1 MAKSPVQVTRNRS
14 SNQYSA
20 AEFTATRV
28 GAHIKMKKTVLT
40 FGLISGA
47 ILSIMMAVTVPFEHK
62 IGYDH
67 ALIVGYTTMVVS
79 FLLIF
84 FGIRSYRD
92 NVGGG
97 AVRFGRAFS
106 VGALIAVI
114 ASVCYVATW
123 EVIFYKFT
131 PDFFDKYSARVVA
144 QTKASGATD
153 AQVEAK
159 RQELAAQAIQYKK
172 PLVNIAYTFIEPFPV
187 GLVFALVCAG
197 ILRKRRE
204 DGVHHVAFGAPTP
217 SGEPT

>member
-1 MAKSPVQVTRNRS
+1 
-14 SNQYSA
+14 
-20 AEFTATRV
+20 
-28 GAHIKMKKTVLT
+28 MKKTVWT

-106 VGALIAVI
+106 IGALIAVI

-123 EVIFYKFT
+123 EVIFYKFE
-131 PDFFDKYSARVVA
+131 PDFMDKYAA
-144 QTKASGATD
+144 HAIEQLKASGASQ
-153 AQVEAK
+153 AVVEKQTA
-159 RQELAAQAIQYKK
+159 ELKHQAELYKN
-172 PLVNIAYTFIEPFPV
+172 PLVNIAWTFIEPLPV
-187 GLVFALVCAG
+187 GLFIALLSAG
-197 ILRKRRE
+197 ILSRRRKNT
-204 DGVHHVAFGAPTP
+204 GLSMSATVL
-217 SGEPT
+217 SS